1 MQLTDELIKELQ
13 RAIAYAARGV
23 LGHKATMTHE
33 DSRGRLYN
41 GCDYIDEITQS
52 MLLKILIDK
61 GGRFEK
67 AFVLRK
73 KGFMNLVMRSA
84 RNMTKNHIR
93 DASYEVPC
101 SQLDTGKSEEFE
113 DEGNTA

>member
-1 MQLTDELIKELQ
+1 
-13 RAIAYAARGV
+13 
-23 LGHKATMTHE
+23 MTHE

-73 KGFMNLVMRSA
+73 KGFMNLVMKATRD
-84 RNMTKNHIR
+84 MTKNHIR